1 MNAIKIRSR
10 KALKFLGLLIT
21 AMIIATVSAQVY
33 NYMYIQG
40 SGVAST
46 TKGLKWETGT
56 DLPSPAPTI
65 VGYTVT
71 NLNFSTGASPTNYTD
86 CLRIVNQ
93 DGDENHTF
101 NLRVTESSSDWS
113 DYDKFNLVVFNATPP
128 PVGAGVQQAVLDLST
143 VGTPTAD
150 MTILTSETWYILF
163 EIVPIASPTS
173 TKVYFEVELT
183 YESAA

>member
-1 MNAIKIRSR
+1 MNVKKIRSK

-46 TKGLKWETGT
+46 AKGLKWETGT
-56 DLPSPAPTI
+56 DLPSPGPTI

-71 NLNFSTGASPTNYTD
+71 NLNFSTGAGPTNYTD
-86 CLRIVNQ
+86 CLRLVNQ
-93 DGDENHTF
+93 DASENHTF
-101 NLRVTESSSDWS
+101 NLRVKKSWGNWTEYSE
-113 DYDKFNLVVFNATPP
+113 FNLVVFNATT
-128 PVGAGVQQAVLDLST
+128 GGTQQAALDLKT
-143 VGTPTAD
+143 QDAQTAD
-150 MTILTSETWYILF
+150 MTILTSETWGIQF
-163 EIVPIASPTS
+163 EIVPIANPTA
-173 TKVYFEVELT
+173 TKVYFEVELM